1 MDVITGGSPCQ
12 DLSIAGKRAGLAGER
27 SGLFMEQIRVIK
39 EMREADA
46 KRGRTNDAIR
56 PRYMVWENVKG
67 AFSSNGGKDFAAV
80 LEETIRIAE
89 PNAPAVP
96 EPEGGGGHGA
106 DASTMKWEDGA
117 LLGEF
122 TMRSFGVSP
131 SVENV
136 SRLSQILEECPH
148 PKYNLSARACVGVLR
163 RAKRRGKKLPE
174 VLEAALKLQICREL
188 SQRAAERWK
197 KPAPFLM
204 RYAAKI
210 RVELFNEPLHTYCLQ
225 GNGIDR
231 ADTAGCNGKGWTE
244 DVSYTLNT
252 IDRPAV
258 VAAFS
263 PTNSALARSIGYRE
277 EQSPALKAEVNGNNP
292 PAVLAVTASGIQ
304 CGNPWD
310 PQSERV
316 FCGDGAWHSL
326 SSNSGGGQSR
336 DAVLV
341 FDARGNGDGET
352 VPTITGDHEN
362 RITDY
367 TALCIGNGQMNNI
380 SMAEQS
386 NTLDT
391 MHDQQAILCF
401 RNTGRGW
408 WNQSDI
414 GATLRT
420 PCGGDSTKANLIAAV
435 DCRNGTENPTTNG
448 TLQAKPNGGFSMN
461 LNNVVRVRMNVRRLT
476 PLECDRLQ
484 GYPSGWTDIGEWT
497 DSKGKKH
504 DTSDSNRY
512 KADGNSIAL
521 PFWFWLLRRISAQY
535 ERPATLGSLF
545 DGIGGFPLCWARVN
559 GVESCRW
566 ASEIEEFPM
575 AVTRKHFGDEDA
587 GIKGDIADYL
597 CKM

>member
-1 MDVITGGSPCQ
+1 MQNAAEQMTLFGPATWSGKTSKGLLVATEEKTLP
-12 DLSIAGKRAGLAGER
+12 LSSKKQFASR
-27 SGLFMEQIRVIK
+27 SQ
-39 EMREADA
+39 
-46 KRGRTNDAIR
+46 TR
-56 PRYMVWENVKG
+56 PLCLSLR
-67 AFSSNGGKDFAAV
+67 
-80 LEETIRIAE
+80 
-89 PNAPAVP
+89 
-96 EPEGGGGHGA
+96 GGGHGA
-106 DASTMKWEDGA
+106 DASTMKWEDGQ

-122 TMRSFGVSP
+122 TMRSFGASP

-136 SRLSQILEECPH
+136 SRLSQILEDCPH

-174 VLEAALKLQICREL
+174 VLDAALKLQICREL
-188 SQRAAERWK
+188 LQRAAERGTE
-197 KPAPFLM
+197 PVPFLV

-210 RVELFNEPLHTYCLQ
+210 RVELFNEPLHTYSLQ

-231 ADTAGCNGKGWTE
+231 ADTAGCNGRGWRE

-263 PTNSALARSIGYRE
+263 PANSERARSIGYRE

-326 SSNSGGGQSR
+326 SSNSNGGQSR

-341 FDARGNGDGET
+341 FSKQRIGEYKESDRASTCAARDYKDA
-352 VPTITGDHEN
+352 
-362 RITDY
+362 TD
-367 TALCIGNGQMNNI
+367 LVV
-380 SMAEQS
+380 
-386 NTLDT
+386 
-391 MHDQQAILCF
+391 
-401 RNTGRGW
+401 
-408 WNQSDI
+408 
-414 GATLRT
+414 
-420 PCGGDSTKANLIAAV
+420 AAV
-435 DCRNGTENPTTNG
+435 DCRNGTENPDING
-448 TLQAKPNGGFSMN
+448 TLQAKPNGGFSFN

-484 GYPSGWTDIGEWT
+484 GYPDGWSDIGEWT

-545 DGIGGFPLCWARVN
+545 DGISGFCLCWARVN

-587 GIKGDIADYL
+587 GIKGDITDYL
-597 CKM
+597 CQF

>member
-56 PRYMVWENVKG
+56 PSYMVWENVKG

-89 PNAPAVP
+89 SNAPAVP
-96 EPEGGGGHGA
+96 VPEGGGGHGA

-131 SVENV
+131 SVENA

-174 VLEAALKLQICREL
+174 VLDAALKLQICREL
-188 SQRAAERWK
+188 LKRTEERGTE
-197 KPAPFLM
+197 PVPFLV

-210 RVELFNEPLHTYCLQ
+210 RVELF
-225 GNGIDR
+225 
-231 ADTAGCNGKGWTE
+231 ADTAGCNGRGWCE
-244 DVSYTLNT
+244 GVSYTLNT

-263 PTNSALARSIGYRE
+263 PTNSARARSIGFRE

-292 PAVLAVTASGIQ
+292 PAVLALTASGIQ

-310 PQSERV
+310 SQSERV

-326 SSNSGGGQSR
+326 SGNSNGGQSR

-341 FDARGNGDGET
+341 FSKQRIGEYKESDRASTCAARDYKDA
-352 VPTITGDHEN
+352 
-362 RITDY
+362 TD
-367 TALCIGNGQMNNI
+367 LVV
-380 SMAEQS
+380 
-386 NTLDT
+386 
-391 MHDQQAILCF
+391 
-401 RNTGRGW
+401 
-408 WNQSDI
+408 
-414 GATLRT
+414 
-420 PCGGDSTKANLIAAV
+420 AAV
-435 DCRNGTENPTTNG
+435 DCRNGTETPDING
-448 TLQAKPNGGFSMN
+448 TLQAKPNGGFSLN

-484 GYPSGWTDIGEWT
+484 GYPDGWTDIGEWT
-497 DSKGKKH
+497 DSKGTKH

-521 PFWFWLLRRISAQY
+521 PVWFWLLRRISAQY

-545 DGIGGFPLCWARVN
+545 DGISGFCLCWAMLN
-559 GVESCRW
+559 GIKSCKW
-566 ASEIEEFPM
+566 ASEIDPFSI
-575 AVTRKHFGDEDA
+575 AVNKKHFGDEA
-587 GIKGDIADYL
+587 TGQKGDLWEIL
-597 CKM
+597 SR